1 MDLYAIYTKALADAV
16 RDNPTEHL
24 ALRVIRAAV
33 CKHYREVHAVTR
45 TMTEWIK
52 LPDESLVLVVCPEG
66 PPPGRDSRVVWT
78 HAVMTR
84 AELVLIVAV
93 LRYCTE
99 VVTAKML
106 GTTHDLEDVI
116 WHKEDTE

>member
-16 RDNPTEHL
+16 KDNPTEHL

-52 LPDESLVLVVCPEG
+52 LPDESLVLVACPEG
-66 PPPGRDSRVVWT
+66 PPPERDSRIVWT

-84 AELVLIVAV
+84 AELAPIIAI

-99 VVTAKML
+99 VITARML
-106 GTTHDLEDVI
+106 GAVPEMEDAI